1 MALQIRQNGASL
13 CETDLREKRTCSFD
27 AVPIQNILPS
37 IRSKLECAV
46 ACSQDSD
53 CKASMYDDTGM
64 CYTLSGYTGYTE
76 CSIEQFY
83 MPVFKVI
90 YATLFSDLFSN
101 FKNII
106 PNYV

>member
-1 MALQIRQNGASL
+1 MALQIRPNGASL

-64 CYTLSGYTGYTE
+64 CYTLPGYTGYTE
-76 CSIEQFY
+76 CNTEQFY
-83 MPVFKVI
+83 MPVFEVH
-90 YATLFSDLFSN
+90 YATLFSNVFSN
-101 FKNII
+101 LKRLIH
-106 PNYV
+106 NYV